1 MNQRV
6 KYGENSI
13 VQQIEPQPAGGRGAL
28 NKGELGLGG
37 W

>member
-13 VQQIEPQPAGGRGAL
+13 VQQIEPQPAGGWGAL